1 MSSVMITL
9 SLSDGALSDD
19 GRSDGMVI
27 KSDRIDGILPQG
39 LLMLTLGL
47 AVGIDDN
54 LGERIYAGETCGIT
68 LQLTPS

>member
-1 MSSVMITL
+1 MLSVMIML

-27 KSDRIDGILPQG
+27 KSDWIDGILPQG

-47 AVGIDDN
+47 AVGIDDD
-54 LGERIYAGETCGIT
+54 LGEEYMGVRPAE
-68 LQLTPS
+68 